1 MRSNKTVIEL
11 SAIATFI
18 HNFYNGIENII
29 KQIYK
34 IKHLTF
40 PKSEYWH
47 KELIQK
53 SVLHDIISAS
63 LAHRLYDYLTFRHSF
78 VHGYGYMLK
87 EAELMK
93 LAKNVLGVW
102 NEFITEI
109 EQYFDI
115 DQSNDPPT

>member
-1 MRSNKTVIEL
+1 M
-11 SAIATFI
+11 
-18 HNFYNGIENII
+18 
-29 KQIYK
+29 
-34 IKHLTF
+34 
-40 PKSEYWH
+40 
-47 KELIQK
+47 
-53 SVLHDIISAS
+53 HDIISAS

-87 EAELMK
+87 EEELMK